1 MKFWMAIP
9 LAALAVGCSNQKTT
23 RPTTPAQQEPVST
36 TTVTTT
42 SAALTVTPS
51 PSQRSMSE
59 PDSGN
64 ATLTSHIRRRLHL
77 DRALDSVRL
86 DAVHIHE
93 ADRGHVTIDGYVPTL
108 ADSVEIERVVRGMD
122 GVVAVKNELRLDGDL
137 R

>member
-1 MKFWMAIP
+1 MKYWMAFSV
-9 LAALAVGCSNQKTT
+9 AALAVGCSNQKNT
-23 RPTTPAQQEPVST
+23 RPATPAPAQEPVNT

-51 PSQRSMSE
+51 PSRAE

-64 ATLTSHIRRRLHL
+64 SLLTSRIRQRLNL
-77 DRALDSVRL
+77 DRTLDDVRL

-93 ADRGHVTIDGYVPTL
+93 ADGGHVTIDGYVGTL
-108 ADSVEIERVVRGMD
+108 ADSVEIERIVRGMD